1 LVKHRRPLTGF
12 FLVLLAG
19 AVLGVIGLG
28 VERQLEPLS
37 LKVAGTVA
45 ANGEELAQSHFGDS
59 SPVVILLRGPSTA
72 VDRQG
77 TRLVATLRRDRAATT
92 ISPWDR
98 GSVAA
103 LRPAPGRALVLVDLH
118 VPLAEAMR
126 DTVPSLERTL
136 ETRIQPPVTAT
147 QSSFA
152 TVSRAL
158 QEESLNSTERAELL
172 AAPLLI
178 LVLLLVF
185 RSVVAA
191 AVPLAF
197 GALTVVAGRGVLT
210 LLSSAMTIDA
220 LSLVVCTMMGLAL
233 GVDYSLLIVSRFREE
248 LEGGR
253 GPWDAAAATRASA
266 GRTTLFAGATLVVAV
281 VGSAFLQPGSLL
293 LSLATTV
300 GVVTVISVAVSTLA
314 VPPLLALL
322 GTRINAGR
330 IRRRRFREPD
340 PTSRGSF
347 GTQSVAKEPRDAW
360 TVAGAATAALRNPA
374 LATALVTVPLVLLV
388 LPTLAF
394 STGAPGIDELP
405 TSNQARQDAETID
418 AAVGPGW
425 EAPFILVAATER
437 GPITTKH
444 KLALLSRWQ
453 RRIAAEPGV
462 RAVIGPGPIANR
474 VTPLRRLGKS
484 LAGVDGPISRPRGDI
499 SPHQPGVG
507 ELERLG
513 PGLRRAA
520 RAVEQL
526 RGGIAEG
533 AAGSGLLADG
543 SERAAAGA
551 GLIAQEL
558 GRAAGRGE
566 EATSAIGRLE
576 AGSKRLADGQRKVSV
591 GSLTLALGLRS
602 LLPRIQGGELVRARK
617 LARQLEA
624 AAASDPSLQAAA
636 DQARVLVRT
645 IALDRNEVRQ
655 LREVAQTVNGGL
667 NRLVPGGKRLEA
679 GVGELAQAAGGLS
692 SGLQRLGGG
701 AERLAGGL
709 IELQGGA
716 DTLQAGLSEG
726 FQRSYPLQ
734 AKLRRAGV
742 RVSAVAAPLTIGAR
756 QLQRDSPHLFDS
768 GYFVLSAL
776 DGAPPAERAAAGEA
790 ISVGSGGQAARMLIV
805 STHPFNTEGSRA
817 TGERLLA
824 DAERIGQEDNLRTGL
839 TGGAATLN
847 TYGAA
852 TKERLPLVLGAFVLF
867 TLLAL
872 VFILRA
878 PLLALLAVGLN
889 LATVAAAI
897 GVMTLVC
904 QIPEGYPLGGHPY
917 VDTVGAGAIF
927 GVTFGLS
934 IDYAVFLIA
943 RMRERY
949 DVDGDNRAAIA
960 YGLEKTAGVI
970 TGAAAIMAA
979 VFVSFA
985 IAPIATVSQ
994 MGVGLTVAI
1003 LLDATV
1009 VRIVLL
1015 PALMLLLGDRVWHVP
1030 AVLDRILPRRDV
1042 LSPRA
1047 GATEA

>member
-1 LVKHRRPLTGF
+1 VIRRRPLAG
-12 FLVLLAG
+12 LVAVLLG
-19 AVLGVIGLG
+19 CGVLGLLGLQ
-28 VERQLEPLS
+28 VEEKLAPLS
-37 LKVAGTVA
+37 LTVPGTSAAAG
-45 ANGEELAQSHFGDS
+45 EDLAESHFGDS
-59 SPVVILLRGPSTA
+59 SPFVVLLRGPRRA
-72 VDRQG
+72 LDRQG
-77 TRLVATLRRDRAATT
+77 VELVGALRRESAATVV
-92 ISPWDR
+92 SPWDR
-98 GSVAA
+98 GAVAA
-103 LRPAPGRALVLVDLH
+103 LRPSPHKALVLIDFH
-118 VPLAEAMR
+118 VPLDQAMR
-126 DTVPSLERTL
+126 ETVPALERTL
-136 ETRIQPPVTAT
+136 EARLRPPVDAT
-147 QSSFA
+147 QSGFA

-158 QEESLNSTERAELL
+158 QEESLRSTERAELL
-172 AAPLLI
+172 AAPLLVM
-178 LVLLLVF
+178 VLLLVF

-191 AVPLAF
+191 AIPLAF
-197 GALTVVAGRGVLT
+197 GALTVFAGRGVLA
-210 LLSSAMTIDA
+210 LLSSSMTIDA

-248 LEGGR
+248 MEGGR
-253 GPWDAAAATRASA
+253 KPWDAAAAARASA

-322 GTRINAGR
+322 GERINAGR
-330 IRRRRFREPD
+330 IGRRRNRSPR
-340 PTSRGSF
+340 TS
-347 GTQSVAKEPRDAW
+347 
-360 TVAGAATAALRNPA
+360 VAGAAAAALRRPA
-374 LATALVTVPLVLLV
+374 LAACLVAVPLVLLT

-394 STGAPGIDELP
+394 TTGAPGIDELP
-405 TSNQARQDAETID
+405 TSNQARKSAATID
-418 AAVGPGW
+418 RAVGPGW
-425 EAPFILVAATER
+425 EAPFVLVAATES
-437 GPITTKH
+437 GPITTRPE
-444 KLALLSRWQ
+444 LALLARWQ

-462 RAVIGPGPIANR
+462 RAVIGPGPLAR
-474 VTPLRRLGKS
+474 RAAPLRSLGSK
-484 LAGVDGPISRPRGDI
+484 LASEGPDGI
-499 SPHQPGVG
+499 G

-513 PGLRRAA
+513 PGLRRAG

-533 AAGSGLLADG
+533 AEGSGLLARG

-551 GLIAQEL
+551 GLIAREL
-558 GRAAGRGE
+558 GRAAIRGE
-566 EATSAIGRLE
+566 EATGAIGQLE
-576 AGSKRLADGQRKVSV
+576 AGSERLADGQRKASV

-602 LLPRIQGGELVRARK
+602 LLPRVRGGELARARK

-624 AAASDPSLQAAA
+624 AAASDPSLQSAAN
-636 DQARVLVRT
+636 QARVLART
-645 IALDRNEVRQ
+645 IALNRDEVRR
-655 LREVAQTVNGGL
+655 LRSVAQEVNGGL
-667 NRLVPGGKRLEA
+667 NRLVPGGKRLEE

-692 SGLQRLGGG
+692 GGLQRLGGG

-709 IELQGGA
+709 IELQDGA
-716 DTLQAGLSEG
+716 GALQTGLSEG
-726 FQRSYPLQ
+726 FRRSYPLQ
-734 AKLRRAGV
+734 ANLRRAGV
-742 RVSAVAAPLTIGAR
+742 RVSAVSAPLTIGAR
-756 QLQRDSPHLFDS
+756 RLQRDSPHLFDS

-776 DGAPPAERAAAGEA
+776 DGAPPQQRAAAGEA
-790 ISVGSGGQAARMLIV
+790 VSVDSGGQAARMLIV
-805 STHPFNTEGSRA
+805 STHPFNTEGSREV
-817 TGERLLA
+817 GKRLLA
-824 DAERIGQEDNLRTGL
+824 EAERLGRVGNLRTGL

-847 TYGAA
+847 TYGEA
-852 TKERLPLVLGAFVLF
+852 TRERLPLVLGAFVLF

-872 VFILRA
+872 VFVLRS
-878 PLLALLAVGLN
+878 PLLALLAVCLN

-897 GVMTLVC
+897 GMMALVC
-904 QIPEGYPLGGHPY
+904 QIPDGYPLGGHPY

-949 DVDGDNRAAIA
+949 EVDGDNRAAIA

-985 IAPIATVSQ
+985 TAPIATVSQ

-1030 AVLDRILPRRDV
+1030 PALDRILPRRSLLTPETRPSNV
-1042 LSPRA
+1042 
-1047 GATEA
+1047 

>member
-1 LVKHRRPLTGF
+1 VIRRRPLAG
-12 FLVLLAG
+12 LVAVLLG
-19 AVLGVIGLG
+19 CGVLGLLGLQ
-28 VERQLEPLS
+28 VEEKLAPLS
-37 LKVAGTVA
+37 LTVPGTSAAAG
-45 ANGEELAQSHFGDS
+45 EDLAESHFGDS
-59 SPVVILLRGPSTA
+59 SPFVVLLRGPRRA
-72 VDRQG
+72 LDRQG
-77 TRLVATLRRDRAATT
+77 VELVGALRRESAATVV
-92 ISPWDR
+92 SPWDR
-98 GSVAA
+98 GAVAA
-103 LRPAPGRALVLVDLH
+103 LRPSPHKALVLIDFH
-118 VPLAEAMR
+118 VPLDQAMR
-126 DTVPSLERTL
+126 ETVPALERTL
-136 ETRIQPPVTAT
+136 EARLRPPVDAT
-147 QSSFA
+147 QSGFA

-158 QEESLNSTERAELL
+158 QEESLRSTERAELL
-172 AAPLLI
+172 AAPLLV

-191 AVPLAF
+191 AIPLAF
-197 GALTVVAGRGVLT
+197 GALTVFAGRGVLA
-210 LLSSAMTIDA
+210 LLSSSMTIDA

-248 LEGGR
+248 MEGGR
-253 GPWDAAAATRASA
+253 KPWDAAAAARASA

-322 GTRINAGR
+322 GERINAGR
-330 IRRRRFREPD
+330 IGRRRNRSPR
-340 PTSRGSF
+340 TS
-347 GTQSVAKEPRDAW
+347 
-360 TVAGAATAALRNPA
+360 VAGAAAAALRRPA
-374 LATALVTVPLVLLV
+374 LAACLVAVPLVLLT

-394 STGAPGIDELP
+394 TTGAPGIDELP
-405 TSNQARQDAETID
+405 TSNQARKSAATID
-418 AAVGPGW
+418 RAVGPGW
-425 EAPFILVAATER
+425 EAPFVLVAATES
-437 GPITTKH
+437 GPITTRPE
-444 KLALLSRWQ
+444 LALLARWQ

-462 RAVIGPGPIANR
+462 RAVIGPGPLAR
-474 VTPLRRLGKS
+474 RAAPLRSLGSK
-484 LAGVDGPISRPRGDI
+484 LASEGPDGI
-499 SPHQPGVG
+499 G

-513 PGLRRAA
+513 PGLRRAG

-533 AAGSGLLADG
+533 AEGSGLLARG

-551 GLIAQEL
+551 GLIAREL
-558 GRAAGRGE
+558 GRAAIRGE
-566 EATSAIGRLE
+566 EATGAIGQLE
-576 AGSKRLADGQRKVSV
+576 AGSERLADGQRKASV

-602 LLPRIQGGELVRARK
+602 LLPRVRGGELARARK

-624 AAASDPSLQAAA
+624 AAASDPSLQSAAN
-636 DQARVLVRT
+636 QARVLART
-645 IALDRNEVRQ
+645 IALNRDEVRR
-655 LREVAQTVNGGL
+655 LRSVAQEVNGGL
-667 NRLVPGGKRLEA
+667 NRLMPGGKRLEE

-692 SGLQRLGGG
+692 GGLQRLGGG

-709 IELQGGA
+709 IELQDGA
-716 DTLQAGLSEG
+716 GALQTGLSEG
-726 FQRSYPLQ
+726 FRRSYPLQ
-734 AKLRRAGV
+734 ANLRRAGV
-742 RVSAVAAPLTIGAR
+742 RVSAVSAPLTIGAR
-756 QLQRDSPHLFDS
+756 RLQRDSPHLFDS

-776 DGAPPAERAAAGEA
+776 DGAPPQQRAAAGEA
-790 ISVGSGGQAARMLIV
+790 VSVDSGGQAARMLIV
-805 STHPFNTEGSRA
+805 STHPFNTEGSREV
-817 TGERLLA
+817 GKRLLA
-824 DAERIGQEDNLRTGL
+824 EAERLGRVGNLRTGL

-847 TYGAA
+847 TYGEA
-852 TKERLPLVLGAFVLF
+852 TRERLPLVLGAFVLF

-872 VFILRA
+872 VFVLRS
-878 PLLALLAVGLN
+878 PLLALLAVCLN

-897 GVMTLVC
+897 GMMALVC
-904 QIPEGYPLGGHPY
+904 QIPDGYPLGGHPY

-949 DVDGDNRAAIA
+949 EVDGDNRAAIA

-985 IAPIATVSQ
+985 TAPIATVSQ

-1030 AVLDRILPRRDV
+1030 PALDRILPRRSLLTPETRPSNV
-1042 LSPRA
+1042 
-1047 GATEA
+1047 

>member
-1 LVKHRRPLTGF
+1 MSCL
-12 FLVLLAG
+12 
-19 AVLGVIGLG
+19 VLGVAGLR
-28 VERQLEPLS
+28 VEDQLSPLS
-37 LKVAGTVA
+37 LSVPGTSA
-45 ANGEELAQSHFGDS
+45 ENGEELAESHFGES
-59 SPVVILLRGPSTA
+59 SPFVVLLRGPA
-72 VDRQG
+72 AELDRQG
-77 TRLVATLRRDRAATT
+77 PGLVATLRREPAATV

-98 GSVAA
+98 GALGA
-103 LRPAPGRALVLVDLH
+103 LRPGRRKALVLVDFH
-118 VPLAEAMR
+118 VPLATAMR
-126 DTVPSLERTL
+126 DTVPALERKL
-136 ETRIQPPVTAT
+136 QARVRPPVSAIS
-147 QSSFA
+147 SSFA

-158 QEESLNSTERAELL
+158 QEESLSSTERAELL

-191 AVPLAF
+191 AIPLLF
-197 GALTVVAGRGVLT
+197 GALTVFAGRGVLA

-248 LEGGR
+248 LEAGR
-253 GPWDAAAATRASA
+253 DPWEAAAAARSSA

-293 LSLATTV
+293 LSLATAV
-300 GVVTVISVAVSTLA
+300 GVVTVISVVIATLA
-314 VPPLLALL
+314 VPPLLGLL
-322 GTRINAGR
+322 GERINAGR
-330 IRRRRFREPD
+330 IGRRQAREPAS
-340 PTSRGSF
+340 TLRGSLV
-347 GTQSVAKEPRDAW
+347 SKSASKEPRNGW
-360 TVAGAATAALRNPA
+360 TVAAAAGAALRRPA
-374 LATALVTVPLVLLV
+374 LAACLVAIPLVLLA

-394 STGAPGIDELP
+394 TTGAPGIDELP
-405 TSNQARQDAETID
+405 SSNPARQSAETID

-425 EAPFILVAATER
+425 EAPFVLVAATDR
-437 GPITTKH
+437 GPITTKRD
-444 KLALLSRWQ
+444 LALLSRWQ
-453 RRIAAEPGV
+453 RRIAAQPGI
-462 RAVIGPGPIANR
+462 RAVIGPGAVAHR
-474 VTPLRRLGKS
+474 AAPLRS
-484 LAGVDGPISRPRGDI
+484 
-499 SPHQPGVG
+499 
-507 ELERLG
+507 LG

-520 RAVEQL
+520 RAVTQL
-526 RGGIAEG
+526 RGGIAAG
-533 AAGSGLLADG
+533 AAGSGLLAEG
-543 SERAAAGA
+543 SERAAEGA

-566 EATSAIGRLE
+566 EATAAIGRLE

-602 LLPRIQGGELVRARK
+602 LLPRVRGGELARARK
-617 LARQLEA
+617 LARQLEL
-624 AAASDPSLQAAA
+624 AAASDPSLQPEA
-636 DQARVLVRT
+636 DQARVLART
-645 IALDRNEVRQ
+645 IALNRNGVRQ
-655 LREVAQTVNGGL
+655 LREVATEVNGGL
-667 NRLVPGGKRLEA
+667 NRLVPGGEELEQ

-692 SGLQRLGGG
+692 GGLQRLGGG

-716 DTLQAGLSEG
+716 DTLQSGLSEG

-734 AKLRRAGV
+734 TKLRRTGV
-742 RVSAVAAPLTIGAR
+742 RVSAVAAPLAIGAR
-756 QLQRDSPHLFDS
+756 QLQRSSPHLFDS

-776 DGAPPAERAAAGEA
+776 DGAPPHDRAAAGEA
-790 ISVGSGGQAARMLIV
+790 ISLGSGGQAARMLIV
-805 STHPFNTEGSRA
+805 STHPFNTEGSRR
-817 TGERLLA
+817 TGDRLLA
-824 DAERIGQEDNLRTGL
+824 DAGQIGREGNLRTGL

-852 TKERLPLVLGAFVLF
+852 TKERLPFVLGAFVLF

-960 YGLEKTAGVI
+960 FGLEKTAGVI

-985 IAPIATVSQ
+985 TAPIATVSQ

-1015 PALMLLLGDRVWHVP
+1015 PALMLLIGDRVWAVP
-1030 AVLDRILPRRDV
+1030 VVLDRILPRRDV
-1042 LSPRA
+1042 LAARP

>member
-1 LVKHRRPLTGF
+1 VRYRRPLAG
-12 FLVLLAG
+12 LVVVLLSCLLLG
-19 AVLGVIGLG
+19 VLGLR
-28 VERQLEPLS
+28 VESKLAPLS
-37 LKVAGTVA
+37 LDVPGTSA
-45 ANGEELAQSHFGDS
+45 AEGEDLAKSHFGDS
-59 SPVVILLRGPSTA
+59 SPFAVLLRGPA
-72 VDRQG
+72 AAIDRQG
-77 TRLVATLRRDRAATT
+77 TALVRFLRRDPRATV

-98 GSVAA
+98 GSVSA
-103 LRPAPGRALVLVDLH
+103 LRPGPGKALVLADYH
-118 VPLAEAMR
+118 VPLARAIS
-126 DTVPSLERTL
+126 DTAPALERAL
-136 ETRIQPPVTAT
+136 EARIRPPVVAT
-147 QSSFA
+147 QSGFA

-172 AAPLLI
+172 AAPLLV

-191 AVPLAF
+191 AIPLLF
-197 GALTVVAGRGVLT
+197 GALTVFAGRGVLA

-248 LEGGR
+248 LEAGR
-253 GPWDAAAATRASA
+253 EPWDAAARARASA

-300 GVVTVISVAVSTLA
+300 GVVTAISVAVSNLA

-322 GTRINAGR
+322 GSRINAGGVG
-330 IRRRRFREPD
+330 RRRPVRQR
-340 PTSRGSF
+340 S
-347 GTQSVAKEPRDAW
+347 
-360 TVAGAATAALRNPA
+360 TVAGAATAALRRPA
-374 LATALVTVPLVLLV
+374 LAALLVAVPLVLLA

-394 STGAPGIDELP
+394 TTGAPGIDELP
-405 TSNQARQDAETID
+405 SSNQARQDAETID

-425 EAPFILVAATER
+425 EAPFILVAATDR
-437 GPITTKH
+437 GPITTKRD
-444 KLALLSRWQ
+444 LALLSRWQ
-453 RRIAAEPGV
+453 RRIAATPGV
-462 RAVIGPGPIANR
+462 RAVIGPGPIAHAAA
-474 VTPLRRLGKS
+474 PLRRIGRS
-484 LAGVDGPISRPRGDI
+484 LTAGTGI
-499 SPHQPGVG
+499 G
-507 ELERLG
+507 EVERLG

-520 RAVEQL
+520 RAVTQL

-533 AAGSGLLADG
+533 AEGSGLLAQG

-551 GLIAQEL
+551 GLIAKEL

-566 EATSAIGRLE
+566 EATAAIGRLE
-576 AGSKRLADGQRKVSV
+576 GGSKRLADGQRKAAV

-602 LLPRIQGGELVRARK
+602 LLPRIRGGELTRARK
-617 LARQLEA
+617 LARQLED
-624 AAASDPSLQAAA
+624 AAASDPALKAAA
-636 DQARVLVRT
+636 GQARVLART
-645 IALDRNEVRQ
+645 IALNRNEVRQ
-655 LREVAQTVNGGL
+655 LREVAKGVNGGL
-667 NRLVPGGKRLEA
+667 NRLVPGGKRLER
-679 GVGELAQAAGGLS
+679 GVGELSRAAGGLS
-692 SGLQRLGGG
+692 GGLQRLGGG

-716 DTLQAGLSEG
+716 DTLQTGLAEG
-726 FQRSYPLQ
+726 FHRSYPLQ
-734 AKLRRAGV
+734 AKLRQTGV
-742 RVSAVAAPLTIGAR
+742 RVSAVAAPLAIGAR
-756 QLQRDSPHLFDS
+756 QLRRRSPHLFDS
-768 GYFVLSAL
+768 GYFVISAL
-776 DGAPPAERAAAGEA
+776 DGAPAQDRASAGEA
-790 ISVGSGGQAARMLIV
+790 ISIGQGGQAARMLIV
-805 STHPFNTEGSRA
+805 STHPFNTAGSREIG
-817 TGERLLA
+817 TRLLT
-824 DAERIGQEDNLRTGL
+824 DAEQIGRAGNLRTGL

-852 TKERLPLVLGAFVLF
+852 TKERLPFVLGAFVLF

-897 GVMTLVC
+897 GVMALVC
-904 QIPEGYPLGGHPY
+904 QIPAGYPLGGHPY

-949 DVDGDNRAAIA
+949 EVDGDNRAAIA
-960 YGLEKTAGVI
+960 FGLEKTAGVI

-985 IAPIATVSQ
+985 LAPIATVSQ

-1030 AVLDRILPRRDV
+1030 PLLDRILPRRSV
-1042 LSPRA
+1042 LSSEA

>member
-1 LVKHRRPLTGF
+1 VRYRRPLAGLV
-12 FLVLLAG
+12 LVLLSCLLLG
-19 AVLGVIGLG
+19 VLGLR
-28 VERQLEPLS
+28 VEDKLAPLS
-37 LKVAGTVA
+37 LDVPGTSA
-45 ANGEELAQSHFGDS
+45 ARGEDLAKSHFGDS
-59 SPVVILLRGPSTA
+59 SPFAVLLRGPTAA

-77 TRLVATLRRDRAATT
+77 TSLVRALRRDPRATV

-98 GSVAA
+98 GSVSA
-103 LRPAPGRALVLVDLH
+103 LRPGPRKALVLVDYH
-118 VPLAEAMR
+118 VPLAKAMS
-126 DTVPSLERTL
+126 DTAPALERTL
-136 ETRIQPPVTAT
+136 AARIRPPVVAT
-147 QSSFA
+147 ESGFA

-158 QEESLNSTERAELL
+158 QEESLDATQRAELL

-191 AVPLAF
+191 AIPLAF
-197 GALTVVAGRGVLT
+197 GALTVFAGRGVLA

-248 LEGGR
+248 LEAGR
-253 GPWDAAAATRASA
+253 GPWEAAAAARASA
-266 GRTTLFAGATLVVAV
+266 GRTTLFAGATLVIAV

-300 GVVTVISVAVSTLA
+300 GVVTVISVAVATLA

-322 GTRINAGR
+322 GPRINAGR
-330 IRRRRFREPD
+330 IGRRPRKPSPRL
-340 PTSRGSF
+340 RGSVSTD
-347 GTQSVAKEPRDAW
+347 GVGGEPRNGW
-360 TVAGAATAALRNPA
+360 TVAGAATAALRKPA
-374 LATALVTVPLVLLV
+374 LVACLVAVPLVLLA

-394 STGAPGIDELP
+394 TTGAPGIDELP
-405 TSNQARQDAETID
+405 SSNQARQDAETID

-425 EAPFILVAATER
+425 EAPFILVAATEQ
-437 GPITTKH
+437 GPITTKR

-462 RAVIGPGPIANR
+462 RAVIGPGPIAGAA
-474 VTPLRRLGKS
+474 TPLRRLGKA
-484 LAGVDGPISRPRGDI
+484 LTAGADGRIGRSSGDT
-499 SPHQPGVG
+499 SAHRPGVG

-520 RAVEQL
+520 RAVTQL

-533 AAGSGLLADG
+533 AAGSGLLAEG

-551 GLIAQEL
+551 GLIAKEL

-576 AGSKRLADGQRKVSV
+576 AGSKQLADGQRKTAV

-602 LLPRIQGGELVRARK
+602 LLPRVNGGELARARE
-617 LARQLEA
+617 LARQLED
-624 AAASDPSLQAAA
+624 AAASDPSLAPAAN
-636 DQARVLVRT
+636 QARVLART
-645 IALDRNEVRQ
+645 IALNRNEVRQ
-655 LREVAQTVNGGL
+655 LREVARGVNGGL
-667 NRLVPGGKRLEA
+667 NRLVPGGKRLEQ
-679 GVGELAQAAGGLS
+679 GVGKLARAAGGLS
-692 SGLQRLGGG
+692 GGLQRLGGG

-716 DTLQAGLSEG
+716 STLQTGLAEG
-726 FQRSYPLQ
+726 FRRSYPLQ
-734 AKLRRAGV
+734 AKLRQTGV
-742 RVSAVAAPLTIGAR
+742 RVSAVAAPLAIGAR
-756 QLQRDSPHLFDS
+756 QLQRSSPHLFDS

-776 DGAPPAERAAAGEA
+776 DGAPAQDRAAAGEA
-790 ISVGSGGQAARMLIV
+790 ISVGQGGQAARMLIV
-805 STHPFNTEGSRA
+805 STHPFNTVGSRE
-817 TGERLLA
+817 TGARLLA
-824 DAERIGQEDNLRTGL
+824 DAEQIGREGHLRTGL

-852 TKERLPLVLGAFVLF
+852 TRERLPFVLGAFVLF

-878 PLLALLAVGLN
+878 PLLALLAVCLN

-904 QIPEGYPLGGHPY
+904 QIPAGYPLGGHPY

-949 DVDGDNRAAIA
+949 EVDGDNRAAIEF
-960 YGLEKTAGVI
+960 GLEKTAGVI

-985 IAPIATVSQ
+985 LAPIATVSQ

-1030 AVLDRILPRRDV
+1030 PLLDRILPRRSV
-1042 LSPRA
+1042 LSPEA

>member
-1 LVKHRRPLTGF
+1 VKYRRPLAGLLT
-12 FLVLLAG
+12 VLLACG
-19 AVLGVIGLG
+19 VLGVLGLD
-28 VERQLEPLS
+28 VEEKLAPLS
-37 LKVAGTVA
+37 LSVPGTSA
-45 ANGEELAQSHFGDS
+45 AEGESLAASHFGDS
-59 SPVVILLRGPSTA
+59 SPFAVLLQGPAAA

-77 TRLVATLRRDRAATT
+77 VGLVRSLRRDPEATV

-98 GSVAA
+98 GSVAG
-103 LRPAPGRALVLVDLH
+103 LRPNPHKALVLVDFH
-118 VPLAEAMR
+118 VPLARAMR
-126 DTVPSLERTL
+126 DTVPALERVL
-136 ETRIQPPVTAT
+136 AARIRAPVVAT
-147 QSSFA
+147 QSGFA

-158 QEESLNSTERAELL
+158 QEESLSSTERAELL
-172 AAPLLI
+172 AAPLLV

-191 AVPLAF
+191 AIPLLF
-197 GALTVVAGRGVLT
+197 GALTVFAGRGVLA

-233 GVDYSLLIVSRFREE
+233 GVDYSLLIVSRYREE

-253 GPWDAAAATRASA
+253 GPWEAAARTRASA
-266 GRTTLFAGATLVVAV
+266 GRTTLFAGVTLVAAV
-281 VGSAFLQPGSLL
+281 LGSALLQPGSLL

-300 GVVTVISVAVSTLA
+300 GVVTVISVVVSTLA

-322 GTRINAGR
+322 GARINAGR
-330 IRRRRFREPD
+330 IGRRRRGP
-340 PTSRGSF
+340 
-347 GTQSVAKEPRDAW
+347 PRAG
-360 TVAGAATAALRNPA
+360 VAGAAKAALRNPA
-374 LATALVTVPLVLLV
+374 LAACLVALPLVLLA

-394 STGAPGIDELP
+394 TTGAPGIDELP
-405 TSNQARQDAETID
+405 TSNQARQSAETID
-418 AAVGPGW
+418 RAVGPGW
-425 EAPFILVAATER
+425 EAPFVLVAATEA
-437 GPITTKH
+437 GPITTPKR
-444 KLALLSRWQ
+444 LALLARAQ

-462 RAVIGPGPIANR
+462 RAVIGPGPIAR
-474 VTPLRRLGKS
+474 RAQPLRALGSKLTAPGPGG
-484 LAGVDGPISRPRGDI
+484 LAQLD
-499 SPHQPGVG
+499 
-507 ELERLG
+507 RLG

-520 RAVEQL
+520 RAVTQL
-526 RGGIAEG
+526 RGGIAAG
-533 AAGSGLLADG
+533 AEGSGLLAQG

-558 GRAAGRGE
+558 GHAAGRGE
-566 EATSAIGRLE
+566 EASAAIGRLE
-576 AGSKRLADGQRKVSV
+576 QGSKRLADGQRKASV

-602 LLPRIQGGELVRARK
+602 LLPRLRGGELTRARR
-617 LARQLEA
+617 LARQLEV
-624 AAASDPSLQAAA
+624 AAASDPALQPAAN
-636 DQARVLVRT
+636 QARVLART
-645 IALDRNEVRQ
+645 IASNRDEVRR
-655 LREVAQTVNGGL
+655 LREVAAAVNGGL
-667 NRLVPGGKRLEA
+667 NRLVPGGKRLED

-692 SGLQRLGGG
+692 DGLQRLGGG

-716 DTLQAGLSEG
+716 GALETGLAEG
-726 FQRSYPLQ
+726 FHRSYPLQ
-734 AKLRRAGV
+734 ASLRRTGV
-742 RVSAVAAPLTIGAR
+742 RVSAATAPLAIGA
-756 QLQRDSPHLFDS
+756 QRLHEDSPHLFES

-776 DGAPPAERAAAGEA
+776 DGAPAQKRAEAAEA
-790 ISVGSGGQAARMLIV
+790 VSIGGGGQAARMLIV
-805 STHPFNTEGSRA
+805 STHPFNTEGSRQ
-817 TGERLLA
+817 TGKRLLA
-824 DAERIGQEDNLRTGL
+824 DAERIGREGGLRIGL

-852 TKERLPLVLGAFVLF
+852 TKARLPLVIGAFVLF

-872 VFILRA
+872 VFVLRA
-878 PLLALLAVGLN
+878 PLLALLTVCLN
-889 LATVAAAI
+889 LASVAAAI

-904 QIPEGYPLGGHPY
+904 QIPDGYPLGGHPY

-949 DVDGDNRAAIA
+949 EVDGDNRAAIA
-960 YGLEKTAGVI
+960 FGLEKTAGVI

-985 IAPIATVSQ
+985 TAPIATVSQ

-1015 PALMLLLGDRVWHVP
+1015 PALMLLLGDRVWRVP
-1030 AVLDRILPRRDV
+1030 AVLDRILPRRNV

-1047 GATEA
+1047 GATEV